1 MIAGIQIIGILF
13 ALIMLYVTF
22 LHQKRKELSSLEF
35 SFWLIL
41 WFIFI
46 YVTAFPSSLDFIVK
60 SLNVTRA
67 FDLLIVLGFLF
78 LISLG
83 LYNYF
88 LEKNNRKKIEKIV
101 RKIALK

>member
-22 LHQKRKELSSLEF
+22 LHKKRKELSSLEF